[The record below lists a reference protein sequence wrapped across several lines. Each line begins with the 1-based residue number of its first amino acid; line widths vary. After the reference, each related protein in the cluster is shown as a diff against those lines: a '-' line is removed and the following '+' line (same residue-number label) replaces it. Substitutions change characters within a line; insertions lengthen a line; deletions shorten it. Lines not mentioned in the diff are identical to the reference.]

1 MSVLA
6 WHFTGDTLR
15 DGSPLPKVGEWL
27 EHTGPVVMC
36 DSGLH
41 ASRRAIDALRY
52 APGPLAHLVECD
64 GVVAEDDDKF
74 VCRRRKIL
82 ASVDAAA
89 VLRAFARW
97 CALSVIDKWDAPDVV
112 VRYLRTG
119 DDSLRSAAESAGWS
133 AAWSAVWSAESA
145 AWAAWAAGA
154 AARSAE
160 SAAESARSAAW
171 SAAGAARRQHSAAA
185 AKAAA
190 WAAQNERLE
199 AMLLVEMGSRHPVL
213 TREISKFTP
222 EGRER

>member
-1 MSVLA
+1 
-6 WHFTGDTLR
+6 
-15 DGSPLPKVGEWL
+15 
-27 EHTGPVVMC
+27 
-36 DSGLH
+36 
-41 ASRRAIDALRY
+41 
-52 APGPLAHLVECD
+52 LVECD
-64 GVVAEDDDKF
+64 DIVDEEGDKF

-82 ASVDAAA
+82 VTVDAAA

-97 CALSVIDKWDAPDVV
+97 CALSVIDKWDAPEEV

-119 DDSLRSAAESAGWS
+119 DDSLRSAAESAARSAW
-133 AAWSAVWSAESA
+133 AAWAAVWSAESA

>member
-1 MSVLA
+1 
-6 WHFTGDTLR
+6 
-15 DGSPLPKVGEWL
+15 
-27 EHTGPVVMC
+27 MC

-64 GVVAEDDDKF
+64 DIVDEEGDKF

-82 ASVDAAA
+82 VTVDAAA

-97 CALSVIDKWDAPDVV
+97 CALSVIDKWDAPEEV

-119 DDSLRSAAESAGWS
+119 DDSLRSAAESAARS
-133 AAWSAVWSAESA
+133 
-145 AWAAWAAGA
+145 AWAAGA
-154 AARSAE
+154 AARAAE
-160 SAAESARSAAW
+160 SAAVSARSAAW

-213 TREISKFTP
+213 TREIS
-222 EGRER
+222 R